1 MNEKRI
7 QQVLEIEKKAEEIR
21 AKAAAEAEQIPV
33 RAEQEGQDLI
43 DKARA
48 GAEDEAR
55 RLVAKAKAE
64 QESAGILASTTEQLH
79 RTETTAKLNFD
90 RAVAYV
96 LSRVVGKE

>member
-33 RAEQEGQDLI
+33 RAEQEALELI

-48 GAEDEAR
+48 SAEEEAR
-55 RLVAKAKAE
+55 LLVTKAKAE
-64 QESAGILASTTEQLH
+64 QESAGILADADENIH
-79 RTETTAKLNFD
+79 RTDITAKNNFD

-96 LSRVVGKE
+96 LNRVVGRE

>member
-48 GAEDEAR
+48 SAEEEAR
-55 RLVAKAKAE
+55 QLVTKAKAE
-64 QESAGILASTTEQLH
+64 QESAGILADTTEQLH
-79 RTETTAKLNFD
+79 RTETTAKVNFD

>member
-1 MNEKRI
+1 VNEKRI

-48 GAEDEAR
+48 SAEEEAR
-55 RLVAKAKAE
+55 LLVAKAKAA
-64 QESAGILASTTEQLH
+64 QESASILADTDEQVR
-79 RTETTAKLNFD
+79 RTDTTAKINFE

-96 LSRVVGKE
+96 LNRVVGRE

>member
-1 MNEKRI
+1 VNEKRI

-33 RAEQEGQDLI
+33 RAEQEALDLI

-48 GAEDEAR
+48 SAEEEAR
-55 RLVAKAKAE
+55 LLVTKAKAE
-64 QESAGILASTTEQLH
+64 QESAGILADADENIR
-79 RTETTAKLNFD
+79 RTDTTAKTNFD

-96 LSRVVGKE
+96 LNRVVGRE

>member
-48 GAEDEAR
+48 GAEEEAR

-64 QESAGILASTTEQLH
+64 QESAGILASTTEQLQ
-79 RTETTAKLNFD
+79 RTETTAKLNLD

>member
-33 RAEQEGQDLI
+33 RAEQEGQELI

-48 GAEDEAR
+48 GAEEEAR
-55 RLVAKAKAE
+55 RLVAKAKSE
-64 QESAGILASTTEQLH
+64 QESAGILASTTEQLQ
-79 RTETTAKLNFD
+79 RTETTAKLNLD

>member
-7 QQVLEIEKKAEEIR
+7 QQVLEIEKKAEDIR

>member
-1 MNEKRI
+1 VNEKRI

-48 GAEDEAR
+48 SAEDEAR

-96 LSRVVGKE
+96 LSRVVGRE

>member
-33 RAEQEGQDLI
+33 RAEQEAQDLI

-48 GAEDEAR
+48 SAEEEAR
-55 RLVAKAKAE
+55 QLVARAKAE
-64 QESAGILASTTEQLH
+64 QESNSILADAGENIR
-79 RTETTAKLNFD
+79 RTDTTAKTNFD

-96 LSRVVGKE
+96 LNRVVGRE